1 MTCQVTDFEDF
12 QSHQI
17 SSTATWIFKNIIYF
31 YMCIL
36 METVTIHFM
45 ISRTE
50 IKIKGWYGAKFLQAL
65 IQAAPRGIGCS

>member
-50 IKIKGWYGAKFLQAL
+50 IKIKG
-65 IQAAPRGIGCS
+65 